1 MSRLAAPL
9 ACVLL
14 AGGCIVSERRGPL
27 DSESTAVI
35 RRGVPSR
42 AWRVMAGER
51 EVGCVV
57 FFESTAWPEDSLYVV
72 RNPWQQDLGVID
84 SKGRAYR
91 YVPHLEEPQWVGT
104 GTVAEGAARVL
115 HADLPC
121 ALVEMAL
128 PPTPADDGG

>member
-1 MSRLAAPL
+1 MRRVTTPL
-9 ACVLL
+9 ACLFL
-14 AGGCIVSERRGPL
+14 ACACVVSERRGPL
-27 DSESTAVI
+27 DAESTAVI

-51 EVGCVV
+51 EIGCVV
-57 FFESTAWPEDSLYVV
+57 FFESTDWPEDSLYIV

-115 HADLPC
+115 RADPPC
-121 ALVEMAL
+121 TLVEMAL
-128 PPTPADDGG
+128 PPAPARDGG